1 MGQILSNACPAG
13 AIGRSVGLG
22 WSVDLTPVAPALRPV
37 ARLVIGLV
45 ARLTREDWQQADKLP
60 PGPVIV
66 VVNHIS
72 NVDPVLVG
80 VFLARNGLWP
90 RFLAKNSLFGVPVL
104 GRILTAIS
112 QIPVHRGTAE
122 ASDALHDAVAALAD
136 GGCVVVYP
144 EGTITSD
151 PRLWPMQARTGA
163 ARLAVRTGAP
173 VIPIGQWGAQRI
185 LYGKKLGIPAILP
198 RKKISMRVGDQLD
211 LSGLTIDQATERI
224 MSAITELVAQLRGES
239 PPVAYDPDK

>member
-1 MGQILSNACPAG
+1 
-13 AIGRSVGLG
+13 
-22 WSVDLTPVAPALRPV
+22 VDLTPVAPALRPA

-45 ARLTREDWQQADKLP
+45 AKLTREDWQQAAKLP

-90 RFLAKNSLFGVPVL
+90 RFLAKDSLFGVPVL
-104 GRILTAIS
+104 GRILRAIA
-112 QIPVHRGTAE
+112 QIPVRRGSAQ
-122 ASDALHDAVAALAD
+122 AADSLHHAVTALAD

-151 PRLWPMQARTGA
+151 PQLWPMKARTGA

-173 VIPIGQWGAQRI
+173 VVPIGQWGAEQI
-185 LYGKKLGIPAILP
+185 LYGKRLGLPAVLP
-198 RKKISMRVGDQLD
+198 RKKISMLVGDQLD
-211 LSGLTIDQATERI
+211 LDGLTIDQATEQI
-224 MSAITELVAQLRGES
+224 MAAITALVGQLRGEV

>member
-1 MGQILSNACPAG
+1 MSNACLDG
-13 AIGRSVGLG
+13 AIGRQVGLG
-22 WSVDLTPVAPALRPV
+22 WGVDLTPVASALRPA

-45 ARLTREDWQQADKLP
+45 TRLTSADWQQTVKLP

-90 RFLAKNSLFGVPVL
+90 RFLAKASLFGVPVL
-104 GRILTAIS
+104 GRILRAIS
-112 QIPVHRGTAE
+112 QIPVRRGSVE
-122 ASDALHDAVAALAD
+122 ASDALQHAVTALAD

-151 PRLWPMQARTGA
+151 PQLWPMKARTGA
-163 ARLAVRTGAP
+163 ARLAARAGAP
-173 VIPIGQWGAQRI
+173 VIPIGQWGAEQI
-185 LYGKKLGIPAILP
+185 LYGKKLGLPAILP
-198 RKKISMRVGDQLD
+198 RKKISMLVGDQLD
-211 LSGLTIDQATERI
+211 LSGLTIDQASRRI
-224 MSAITELVAQLRGES
+224 MAAITELVGQLRGES